1 MSLHD
6 HAPSHAHAEA
16 HGGGHETHHPNYVKI
31 YLILLALLVVSILG
45 PELEIRAVTLITA
58 FGVACVKAWMVAKN
72 FMHINVAPRY
82 VAYLV
87 ATTLVFMLLFVA
99 GTAPDVMKFSG
110 TRWEK
115 IPVAHVQAAPHGE
128 HGDAAH
134 H

>member
-6 HAPSHAHAEA
+6 HAPSHALEEGHGDGHA
-16 HGGGHETHHPNYVKI
+16 THHPNYVKI
-31 YLILLALLVVSILG
+31 YLILLVLLVISILG
-45 PELEIRAVTLITA
+45 PELEIRVVTLITA

-72 FMHINVAPRY
+72 FMHITLAPRY
-82 VAYLV
+82 MLYLV
-87 ATTLVFMLLFVA
+87 ATTLAFMLLFFA
-99 GTAPDVMKFSG
+99 GVAPDVMKFSG

-128 HGDAAH
+128 DGDAAH